1 MRERVKQIK
10 KERKSVVRM
19 RGKCNLHTY
28 VEYPFIR
35 YVVNVITIILEILE
49 IFQVSTNVNQG

>member
-1 MRERVKQIK
+1 MKAWRRERVKRSKHGK
-10 KERKSVVRM
+10 KNVAWM

-35 YVVNVITIILEILE
+35 YVVNVITIILEIWKFVKCRLM
-49 IFQVSTNVNQG
+49 